1 MRLPKSLHESRPWRI
16 REIVPDFTLED
27 VWALPVE
34 GGAEDFDALLDVMT
48 SGDLPDSPLFRALWW
63 TRDQLG
69 RWFDLGRISAPPAE
83 RDATAAKPA
92 LSIPGTNE
100 TSLAHRLPDDL
111 RGTAS
116 DIRFDA
122 VPFTS
127 LYRTHDEFAAE
138 LSNRTVHSVMH
149 LAWVEQGDQRYRG
162 QMAVYVKPCG
172 LLGKCYMAVIKPFR
186 YLIVYPALMRHIERE
201 WISRRASPSR
211 PGRGAPGQR

>member
-1 MRLPKSLHESRPWRI
+1 MRLPNRVHESRPWRI

-34 GGAEDFDALLDVMT
+34 GGAEDFDALLEVMS

-63 TRDQLG
+63 ARDQLG
-69 RWFDLGRISAPPAE
+69 RWFDLGRISAPPGE
-83 RDATAAKPA
+83 RGATAAKPA
-92 LSIPGTNE
+92 LPIPGTNE
-100 TSLAHRLPDDL
+100 TSVAQRLPEDL

-127 LYRTHDEFAAE
+127 LYRTRDEFAAE

-149 LAWVEQGDQRYRG
+149 LAWAAQGGQRYCG
-162 QMAVYVKPCG
+162 EMAVYVKPRG

-201 WISRRASPSR
+201 WISRRGS
-211 PGRGAPGQR
+211 PGRARGGAPDQR